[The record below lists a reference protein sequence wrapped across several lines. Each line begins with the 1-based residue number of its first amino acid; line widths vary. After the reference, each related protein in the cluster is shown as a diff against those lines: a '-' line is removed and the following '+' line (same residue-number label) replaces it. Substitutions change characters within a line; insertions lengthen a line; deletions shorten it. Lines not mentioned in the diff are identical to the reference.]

1 VNAAA
6 NDGAT
11 PLFIASEKGHL
22 EVVNELLSR
31 GAAVD
36 SILMVSASA
45 PHFVGSTPLYAA
57 SHFGHAG
64 VVRALLLRGAA
75 VSHASSSGDTPLSRA
90 LAENRA
96 EVVALLRAAV

>member
-1 VNAAA
+1 VDTAA
-6 NDGAT
+6 NNGAT
-11 PLFIASEKGHL
+11 PLFTASEKGHL
-22 EVVNELLSR
+22 EVVNELLLR
-31 GAAVD
+31 DAVVD

-45 PHFVGSTPLYAA
+45 PHFVGSTPLYVA

-90 LAENRA
+90 QVVRELLARESVYSRG
-96 EVVALLRAAV
+96 

>member
-1 VNAAA
+1 M
-6 NDGAT
+6 
-11 PLFIASEKGHL
+11 
-22 EVVNELLSR
+22 NELLSR

-36 SILMVSASA
+36 SILMASSGA
-45 PHFVGSTPLYAA
+45 PHFVGSTPFYAA

-64 VVRALLLRGAA
+64 VVRTLLLRGAA

>member
-1 VNAAA
+1 M
-6 NDGAT
+6 G
-11 PLFIASEKGHL
+11 PGL
-22 EVVNELLSR
+22 
-31 GAAVD
+31 
-36 SILMVSASA
+36 A
-45 PHFVGSTPLYAA
+45 PHFVGSTPLYVA

-96 EVVALLRAAV
+96 DVVALLRAAV